1 METKGL
7 KMLKAVKTRWISMLS
22 PCKRVLSE
30 YRPLLVKMGLDL
42 HTSTPTKDN
51 FEALVDVE
59 VLLAFHYLVPM
70 LEIVNRVI
78 KWAQDRD
85 VYIVD
90 FILGVKDCT
99 SLLYRHF
106 VDPTTRYQ
114 VDIFK
119 SFIQLLEGCH
129 PEIRTK
135 WQMST
140 GSKVEHF
147 VFDVEPTYAYARYTY
162 KETGAL
168 KFVTREVLDDAARV
182 VET

>member
-1 METKGL
+1 LIEPCCRDFVIIPLVSKVEGLLASLYLYFSGHPKQCVELAKLASIMETKGL
-7 KMLKAVKTRWISMLS
+7 KMLKAVKTRWIDMLS
-22 PCKRVLSE
+22 PSKRVLSK
-30 YRPLLVKMGLDL
+30 YRPLLVKMGQDL
-42 HTSTPTKDN
+42 HTSILAKDN

-70 LEIVNRVI
+70 LEIVKRVI

-90 FILGVKDCT
+90 FISGMKDCT

-119 SFIQLLEGCH
+119 SYIQLLEGCH

-135 WQMST
+135 
-140 GSKVEHF
+140 
-147 VFDVEPTYAYARYTY
+147 
-162 KETGAL
+162 
-168 KFVTREVLDDAARV
+168 
-182 VET
+182 